1 MEYLKEL
8 RERFVNTLRITTG
21 SKSPKARSGSTRRLD
36 ALTVEAVPLSSAHV
50 ARTRGVPTTAGE

>member
-8 RERFVNTLRITTG
+8 LERLGNALRITTG

-36 ALTVEAVPLSSAHV
+36 ALTLEAVPVSSAHG
-50 ARTRGVPTTAGE
+50 ARKRGVPTTAGE